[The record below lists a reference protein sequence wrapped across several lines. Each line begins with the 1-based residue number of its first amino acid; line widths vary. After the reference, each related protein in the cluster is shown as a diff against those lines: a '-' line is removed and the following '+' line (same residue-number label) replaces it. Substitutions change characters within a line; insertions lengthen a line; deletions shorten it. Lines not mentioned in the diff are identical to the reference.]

1 MGLFHCPL
9 GAVGFG
15 DEGCIRCGLCSAAT
29 AERKKAAAEILRAW
43 IREHGSSRKDIKIQ
57 KNKIIDL
64 KRTRLVK
71 SSRQLM
77 PATFL

>member
-1 MGLFHCPL
+1 MNNYLLPSTNK
-9 GAVGFG
+9 V
-15 DEGCIRCGLCSAAT
+15 
-29 AERKKAAAEILRAW
+29 IL
-43 IREHGSSRKDIKIQ
+43 ELKDIKIQ